1 MLPPAGAESGHGSQA
16 VQIDSATN
24 KGAAMAKKQDRKS
37 RRSVAK
43 TEPVVGAKDETA
55 AAAPSRGKMMAGRKG
70 LRRRLHKLE
79 GQLADAARQER
90 KRLRR
95 LERALWRRQRIEAA
109 IDEIKTATALIKT
122 AAAEAAKPVE
132 AKPEEIKPAAVRPPA
147 VKSAAAKPVA
157 AKPVAAKP
165 STRRPA
171 ARSAAPKLAAAPKP
185 AAAKSA
191 APVSTQEAA
200 LVAAETP
207 APAAPVR
214 PARTRRAPVKRAA
227 QPRSNGAAGS
237 PRPAI
242 KAEPTPVPPTQS

>member
-1 MLPPAGAESGHGSQA
+1 
-16 VQIDSATN
+16 
-24 KGAAMAKKQDRKS
+24 MAKKQDRKS
-37 RRSVAK
+37 RRSAAK

-55 AAAPSRGKMMAGRKG
+55 AASPSRRKMMAGRKG

-109 IDEIKTATALIKT
+109 IDEIKTATALIKNA
-122 AAAEAAKPVE
+122 AAAEAAKPAE
-132 AKPEEIKPAAVRPPA
+132 AKPAETEPAAIAAADLKPAAAP
-147 VKSAAAKPVA
+147 KPVA
-157 AKPVAAKP
+157 AKPAA
-165 STRRPA
+165 RRPA
-171 ARSAAPKLAAAPKP
+171 RSAAPKP
-185 AAAKSA
+185 AAAKPA

-200 LVAAETP
+200 TVAAQTP
-207 APAAPVR
+207 APTAPAR

-242 KAEPTPVPPTQS
+242 KADLAPVPPTQG

>member
-1 MLPPAGAESGHGSQA
+1 
-16 VQIDSATN
+16 
-24 KGAAMAKKQDRKS
+24 MAKKQDRKS
-37 RRSVAK
+37 RRSAAK

-55 AAAPSRGKMMAGRKG
+55 ATAPSRRKMMAGRKG

-109 IDEIKTATALIKT
+109 IDEIKTATALIKNAAAADSVKPAEAKPAAT
-122 AAAEAAKPVE
+122 AAADV
-132 AKPEEIKPAAVRPPA
+132 KPAAVP
-147 VKSAAAKPVA
+147 KPVA
-157 AKPVAAKP
+157 ANPVAVKPVA
-165 STRRPA
+165 RRPA
-171 ARSAAPKLAAAPKP
+171 ARSAAPKPAVAAKP
-185 AAAKSA
+185 AARRPAARSAAKSA

-200 LVAAETP
+200 TVAAETP
-207 APAAPVR
+207 APTAPVR